1 MRKEKQ
7 TKTTTVTKKK
17 GKTKILPFSLNE
29 CGIRES
35 GDRFLGGTR
44 NFFSLSQTKKKKLKK
59 TF

>member
-44 NFFSLSQTKKKKLKK
+44 NFFSLSQTKKKN
-59 TF
+59 